1 MGEPLAR
8 TGEHT
13 AKAGELT
20 LKWGEYTHKDRPY
33 PKLPNH
39 LHFDKI
45 KIHEILMC
53 QERKYG
59 MHEIVER
66 IRKKDVRALARAIS
80 MVENDHPDKLQ
91 LLSDVFSLEKN
102 ATYVGL
108 TGSPG
113 AGKSSL
119 VNRLISEVRKEGKTV
134 AVIAVDPTS
143 PFSGGALLGDRVRM
157 NEHFTDDGVYIRSMA
172 TRGSLGGLARA
183 TKDAVRIC
191 DAYGFDVVI
200 VETVGVGQ
208 SELDIMKIVDTTA
221 VVLTP
226 NSGDVLQIFKA
237 GIMEIADLF
246 VINKADLDG
255 VGKLKRLLR
264 ELVHI
269 TATEEHEVQI
279 VKTITTENK
288 GIDDLWEKIKE
299 HHEYLYSTAEGK
311 KKRTSQLELEIQ
323 ELIREE
329 IWRSVDEFIHTNQLF
344 KQLDTDVDPY
354 QIAKDIF
361 EKWKGDKTIR

>member
-1 MGEPLAR
+1 M
-8 TGEHT
+8 H
-13 AKAGELT
+13 
-20 LKWGEYTHKDRPY
+20 
-33 PKLPNH
+33 H
-39 LHFDKI
+39 L
-45 KIHEILMC
+45 
-53 QERKYG
+53 
-59 MHEIVER
+59 VER
-66 IRKKDVRALARAIS
+66 MKQSDIRALARAIT
-80 MVENDHPDKLQ
+80 MLENDHPEKLDM
-91 LLSDVFSLEKN
+91 LSDVFASKKH
-102 ATYVGL
+102 ARYVGI

-119 VNRLISEVRKEGKTV
+119 VNRLISHIRHEGKTV
-134 AVIAVDPTS
+134 AIIAVDPTS

-221 VVLTP
+221 LVLTP

-255 VGKLKRLLR
+255 VGKLKGLLK
-264 ELVHI
+264 ELVMMTSRDEQI
-269 TATEEHEVQI
+269 TPI
-279 VKTITTENK
+279 IKTITTENK
-288 GIDDLWEKIKE
+288 GIDKLWEKINA
-299 HHEYLYSTAEGK
+299 HHEYLYGTEAGQSRR
-311 KKRTSQLELEIQ
+311 KRQQTLEVY

-329 IWRSVDEFIHTNQLF
+329 IWREVKAFAENKAVDINA
-344 KQLDTDVDPY
+344 DDDPY
-354 QIAKDIF
+354 RRAQEILND
-361 EKWKGDKTIR
+361 WKQEGGG

>member
-1 MGEPLAR
+1 MHPL
-8 TGEHT
+8 
-13 AKAGELT
+13 
-20 LKWGEYTHKDRPY
+20 
-33 PKLPNH
+33 
-39 LHFDKI
+39 
-45 KIHEILMC
+45 
-53 QERKYG
+53 
-59 MHEIVER
+59 VER
-66 IRKKDVRALARAIS
+66 IKAKEIRALAKAITL
-80 MVENDHPDKLQ
+80 VENDHEDKLQ
-91 LLSDVFSLEKN
+91 VMSDIFSMKKN
-102 ATYVGL
+102 AIYVGL

-119 VNRLISEVRKEGKTV
+119 VNRLISHVRAEGKTV

-191 DAYGFDVVI
+191 DAYGFDVII

-246 VINKADLDG
+246 VINKADLPG
-255 VGKLKRLLR
+255 VGKLKALLR
-264 ELVHI
+264 ELVMMTMTEQHE
-269 TATEEHEVQI
+269 TAI
-279 VKTITTENK
+279 VKTVSTENK
-288 GIDDLWEKIKE
+288 GIEELWEKMKKHRE
-299 HHEYLYSTAEGK
+299 FLYRTPEGH
-311 KKRTSQLELEIQ
+311 KRRVQQQQLEVY

-329 IWRSVDEFIHTNQLF
+329 IWRDMKIFIESRDDLSAMDPNE
-344 KQLDTDVDPY
+344 DPY
-354 QIAKDIF
+354 MLAKTYF
-361 EKWKGDKTIR
+361 EKWKKEGGTNDGG

>member
-1 MGEPLAR
+1 MHPL
-8 TGEHT
+8 
-13 AKAGELT
+13 
-20 LKWGEYTHKDRPY
+20 
-33 PKLPNH
+33 
-39 LHFDKI
+39 
-45 KIHEILMC
+45 
-53 QERKYG
+53 
-59 MHEIVER
+59 VEQ
-66 IRKKDVRALARAIS
+66 INEKNIRALARAIT
-80 MVENDHPDKLQ
+80 MVENDHPEKLDM
-91 LLSDVFSLEKN
+91 LSDVFAAKKH
-102 ATYVGL
+102 ARYVGL

-119 VNRLISEVRKEGKTV
+119 VNRMITHIRNEGKTV

-191 DAYGFDVVI
+191 DAYGFDVVL

-221 VVLTP
+221 LVLTP

-246 VINKADLDG
+246 IINKADLPG
-255 VGKLKRLLR
+255 YGKLKALLK
-264 ELVHI
+264 ELVMM
-269 TATEEHEVQI
+269 TAKGDQETQI

-288 GIDDLWEKIKE
+288 GIDKLWQKISE
-299 HHEYLYSTAEGK
+299 HHDFLYSTKEGQ
-311 KKRTSQLELEIQ
+311 KRRRFQQQLEVY

-329 IWRSVDEFIHTNQLF
+329 IWR
-344 KQLDTDVDPY
+344 DVKTYVEENNRDITIEADSDPY
-354 QIAKDIF
+354 QLAQNIF
-361 EKWKGDKTIR
+361 EKWKEDNG

>member
-1 MGEPLAR
+1 
-8 TGEHT
+8 
-13 AKAGELT
+13 
-20 LKWGEYTHKDRPY
+20 
-33 PKLPNH
+33 
-39 LHFDKI
+39 
-45 KIHEILMC
+45 
-53 QERKYG
+53 
-59 MHEIVER
+59 MHQLVER
-66 IRKKDVRALARAIS
+66 IANKDIRALARAITL
-80 MVENDHPDKLQ
+80 VENDHEDKLQ
-91 LLSDVFSLEKN
+91 IMQDAYSIKKN
-102 ATYVGL
+102 GMFIGL

-119 VNRLISEVRKEGKTV
+119 VNRLISHIRAEGKTV

-191 DAYGFDVVI
+191 DAYGFDVII

-237 GIMEIADLF
+237 GIMEIADLY
-246 VINKADLDG
+246 VINKADLHG
-255 VGKLKRLLR
+255 VGKLRAMLR

-269 TATEEHEVQI
+269 TKTDQHETAI

-288 GIDDLWEKIKE
+288 GIDELWQKINE
-299 HHEYLYSTAEGK
+299 HHQFLYSTAEGK
-311 KKRTSQLELEIQ
+311 KHRNMQDKLEVL

-329 IWRSVDEFIHTNQLF
+329 IWRDVHQFVQSQTEYKDEQEDI
-344 KQLDTDVDPY
+344 DPY
-354 QIAKDIF
+354 KQASNWYT
-361 EKWKGDKTIR
+361 KWKREGR

>member
-1 MGEPLAR
+1 
-8 TGEHT
+8 
-13 AKAGELT
+13 
-20 LKWGEYTHKDRPY
+20 
-33 PKLPNH
+33 
-39 LHFDKI
+39 
-45 KIHEILMC
+45 
-53 QERKYG
+53 
-59 MHEIVER
+59 MHALVER
-66 IRKKDVRALARAIS
+66 IKNGEIRALAKAIT
-80 MVENDHPDKLQ
+80 MVENDHPEKLQ
-91 LLSDVFSLEKN
+91 LLSDVFSLERK
-102 ATYVGL
+102 ARYIGI

-119 VNRLISEVRKEGKTV
+119 VNRLITHIRNEGKTV

-157 NEHFTDDGVYIRSMA
+157 NEHFTDEGVFIGSMA

-183 TKDAVRIC
+183 TKDALRIC
-191 DAYGFDVVI
+191 DGFGFDVVI

-246 VINKADLDG
+246 VINKADLPG
-255 VGKLKRLLR
+255 FGKLKALLK
-264 ELVHI
+264 ELVMMS
-269 TATEEHEVQI
+269 ATETHMTAI

-288 GIDDLWEKIKE
+288 GIDKLWDKMQA
-299 HHEYLYSTAEGK
+299 HHDYLYSTTEGE
-311 KKRTSQLELEIQ
+311 KKRKMQQELEVY

-329 IWRSVDEFIHTNQLF
+329 IWRDVKSFIENHDQLPDM
-344 KQLDTDVDPY
+344 KADTDPY
-354 QIAKDIF
+354 QLASDWFDI
-361 EKWKGDKTIR
+361 WKKEGGLKE

>member
-1 MGEPLAR
+1 
-8 TGEHT
+8 
-13 AKAGELT
+13 
-20 LKWGEYTHKDRPY
+20 
-33 PKLPNH
+33 
-39 LHFDKI
+39 
-45 KIHEILMC
+45 
-53 QERKYG
+53 
-59 MHEIVER
+59 MHELVER
-66 IRKKDVRALARAIS
+66 MKNKDVRALARAIT
-80 MVENDHPDKLQ
+80 MVENDHPEKLQ
-91 LLSDVFSLEKN
+91 LLSDVFSLRKN
-102 ATYVGL
+102 ALYVGF

-119 VNRLISEVRKEGKTV
+119 VNRLITYIREEGKTV
-134 AVIAVDPTS
+134 AIIAVDPTS

-157 NEHFTDDGVYIRSMA
+157 NQHFTDDGVYIRSMA

-183 TKDAVRIC
+183 TKDAIRIC

-246 VINKADLDG
+246 VINKADLPG
-255 VGKLKRLLR
+255 YGKLKALLK
-264 ELVHI
+264 ELVMMS
-269 TATEEHEVQI
+269 ATENHETSI

-288 GIDDLWEKIKE
+288 GIDKLWGKIKQ
-299 HHEYLYSTAEGK
+299 HRDYLYHTTEGE
-311 KKRTSQLELEIQ
+311 KRREVQQEIEVY

-329 IWRSVDEFIHTNQLF
+329 IWRDVKQFIEEDSNISPI
-344 KQLDTDVDPY
+344 KADSDPY
-354 QIAKDIF
+354 QLAKNWF
-361 EKWKGDKTIR
+361 EKWKRERGPREQ

>member
-1 MGEPLAR
+1 
-8 TGEHT
+8 
-13 AKAGELT
+13 
-20 LKWGEYTHKDRPY
+20 
-33 PKLPNH
+33 
-39 LHFDKI
+39 
-45 KIHEILMC
+45 
-53 QERKYG
+53 
-59 MHEIVER
+59 MHALVER
-66 IRKKDVRALARAIS
+66 IKQKDIRGLAKAITL
-80 MVENDHPDKLQ
+80 VENDHEDKLE
-91 LLSDVFSLEKN
+91 LLSDVFALKKN
-102 ATYVGL
+102 AIYIGL

-119 VNRLISEVRKEGKTV
+119 VNRLISHIRSEGKTV

-157 NEHFTDDGVYIRSMA
+157 NEHFTDDGVFIRSMA

-191 DAYGFDVVI
+191 DAFGFDVVI

-246 VINKADLDG
+246 VINKADLHG
-255 VGKLKRLLR
+255 VGKLKALLR
-264 ELVHI
+264 ELVMMTMTEHHQ
-269 TATEEHEVQI
+269 TAI
-279 VKTITTENK
+279 VKTVSTENK
-288 GIDDLWEKIKE
+288 GIDELWEKMKA
-299 HHEYLYSTAEGK
+299 HRDYLYATSEGK
-311 KKRTSQLELEIQ
+311 VKRTEQKQLEVY

-329 IWRSVDEFIHTNQLF
+329 IWRDVKTFIETRNDLPAI
-344 KQLDTDVDPY
+344 DPDDDPY
-354 QIAKDIF
+354 QLAKTWLQ
-361 EKWKGDKTIR
+361 KWKLEGGTKHE